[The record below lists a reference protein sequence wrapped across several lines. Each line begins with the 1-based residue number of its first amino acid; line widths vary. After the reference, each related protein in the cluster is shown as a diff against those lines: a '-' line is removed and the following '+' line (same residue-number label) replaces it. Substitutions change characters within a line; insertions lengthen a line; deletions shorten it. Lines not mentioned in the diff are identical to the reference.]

1 MVVNDFLTET
11 EHKIVENMIREEQ
24 QMMEE
29 QVRKYINNLTD
40 ECCQMALQEEVCQ
53 VERRQ
58 VGVQKTVKKM
68 AINPEIF
75 GDQHQCI
82 SKMIDDKIN
91 HLLPRIIE

>member
-24 QMMEE
+24 QMIEE

-53 VERRQ
+53 VERR
-58 VGVQKTVKKM
+58 
-68 AINPEIF
+68 
-75 GDQHQCI
+75 
-82 SKMIDDKIN
+82 
-91 HLLPRIIE
+91 